1 MNELQVIG
9 KENVAGYE
17 FTGIE
22 GGFGDGTRGMLVRD
36 IAKIHRTST
45 MRINEL
51 INRNKKRFKDG
62 VDLIN
67 LKQDEFVIVL
77 NDNGFTQNSIN
88 RSKYIYLLSERGYSK
103 LLKILEDDTAWDIY
117 DKFVDGYFNMRKQ
130 AQRPMTTQEQVSLA
144 LKGWQEHDKRFMA
157 VENEI
162 EDIKDNMGLPANM
175 AETLMVARRKQVTTI
190 LGGKN
195 SIAYKKLSKNV
206 FAEFGRDFKQ
216 YFELPRY
223 DALAMKRFNEGLDYT
238 HHWQPSINMSLRIR
252 ELNAQI
258 AMEA

>member
-1 MNELQVIG
+1 MNELQVFNGLKVKEENGRIMFDAATAALGIG
-9 KENVAGYE
+9 LTKTSKGNVY
-17 FTGIE
+17 
-22 GGFGDGTRGMLVRD
+22 VRWE
-36 IAKIHRTST
+36 RV
-45 MRINEL
+45 NE
-51 INRNKKRFKDG
+51 
-62 VDLIN
+62 
-67 LKQDEFVIVL
+67 
-77 NDNGFTQNSIN
+77 
-88 RSKYIYLLSERGYSK
+88 YLGLSENGQLIKRGDFITEPQFYK
-103 LLKILEDDTAWDIY
+103 LTMKANNDTAERFQDWVTEEVLPSI
-117 DKFVDGYFNMRKQ
+117 RKTGSYT
-130 AQRPMTTQEQVSLA
+130 QRPMTTQEQVSLA

-258 AMEA
+258 AMEV